1 MMKTSI
7 HFLRQFRKQPIQL
20 NRQKNQPYQG
30 STKSEA
36 YHPET
41 AHDYLNKCIFGALDA
56 IISAINDR
64 SEQPAL
70 KKFRNIEERL
80 LNAINKAN
88 SSKKWKVLEANLL
101 EDFDHIQL
109 ESELDIIPAIFK
121 QSAPVNFREI
131 CKTFQDMDEE
141 KRRMIK
147 DIWTFIRIVLT
158 SGATSATPERFFSMQ
173 RKIKTW
179 LNSTI
184 GQKNITL
191 CQF

>member
-1 MMKTSI
+1 M
-7 HFLRQFRKQPIQL
+7 
-20 NRQKNQPYQG
+20 
-30 STKSEA
+30 
-36 YHPET
+36 
-41 AHDYLNKCIFGALDA
+41 
-56 IISAINDR
+56 
-64 SEQPAL
+64 
-70 KKFRNIEERL
+70 
-80 LNAINKAN
+80 NAINKAN

-184 GQKNITL
+184 GQKKYNSLSVLNAHTDIVDTL
-191 CQF
+191 DFFYKQLRILFRTRIA